1 MRRLIVL
8 MLALLAFAPAAHASA
23 QDLDPLVQRV
33 TSAWKRGDASAIA
46 SFISG
51 DGVSLEIGGARV
63 GPLPPRQA
71 AAALR
76 KLFDGVETVSVH
88 SGMAKLVSGSPKRAF
103 VEINWTT
110 RARGTTV
117 PMRST
122 IFIALI
128 LEGDRW
134 RVTEI
139 RHLT

>member
-1 MRRLIVL
+1 MKRV
-8 MLALLAFAPAAHASA
+8 LLAGVLLLTLAPVPLRA
-23 QDLDPLVQRV
+23 QDLEPVVERV
-33 TSAWKRGDASAIA
+33 TSAWKRGDASAIT
-46 SFISG
+46 SFVSG

-76 KLFDGVETVSVH
+76 KLFESVETVSVR
-88 SGMAKLVSGSPKRAF
+88 SGLAKLVSGSPERAF

-117 PMRST
+117 PQRST
-122 IFIALI
+122 IFIALV

>member
-1 MRRLIVL
+1 MRRLFTFVI
-8 MLALLAFAPAAHASA
+8 ALFAIAPAAAASA

-33 TSAWKRGDASAIA
+33 TSAWKRSDASAIA

-76 KLFDGVETVSVH
+76 KLFDSVETVSVH
-88 SGMAKLVSGSPKRAF
+88 SGMAKLVSGAPKRAF

-117 PMRST
+117 PQRST
-122 IFIALI
+122 IFIALV